1 MSVANSI
8 SRLTTYYT
16 RHGFGAT
23 IRRASVAVK
32 RALFSGRMV
41 VFYCDLAKQSAAP
54 VNVPSSLKFERVGSY
69 AELSAQDLQE
79 MTSFWNAKLALRRI
93 TERFARGASLWLVR
107 AENKL
112 VGYGWTLRAST
123 MEPYYFPLGQNDV
136 HLFDFH
142 VFPQYRGRR
151 MNPFLV
157 AHILR
162 TLAGE
167 CGGRAYIEAAE
178 WNEAQLSSLRNSPFL
193 RLGLARS
200 FRLFGLTFA
209 SWAKNGPAEQTLKRM
224 EGADRVPTNAR
235 PHEQ

>member
-23 IRRASVAVK
+23 IRRTGMALE

-54 VNVPSSLKFERVGSY
+54 LNIPSSLKFESVGSY

-79 MTSFWNAKLALRRI
+79 MTSFWNAKLARRRI
-93 TERFARGASLWLVR
+93 TERFAKGASLWLVR
-107 AENKL
+107 SENKL
-112 VGYGWTLRAST
+112 AGYGWTLRAST
-123 MEPYYFPLGQNDV
+123 MEPYYFPLGQNDI

-142 VFPQYRGRR
+142 VFPQFRGRR
-151 MNPFLV
+151 MNPLLV
-157 AHILR
+157 AYILR

-167 CGGRAYIEAAE
+167 CDGRAFIEAAE

-200 FRLFGLTFA
+200 FTLFGYTLA
-209 SWAKNGPAEQTLKRM
+209 SWVENGPAEQTEKRM
-224 EGADRVPTNAR
+224 EAADKLPTSAR
-235 PHEQ
+235 PHER